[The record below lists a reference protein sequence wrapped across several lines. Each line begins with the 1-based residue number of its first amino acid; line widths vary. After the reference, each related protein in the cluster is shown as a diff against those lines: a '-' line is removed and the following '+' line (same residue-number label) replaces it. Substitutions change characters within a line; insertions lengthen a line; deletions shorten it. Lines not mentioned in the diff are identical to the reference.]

1 MENSDKKIK
10 TNQHDRA
17 FKEEFSYSHNN
28 PYHDRLSAF
37 EDFVLRDKEGEEL
50 KGKWNELAFKNQ
62 NKLTVE
68 VGTGYGHFM
77 LDHTQKNPDIN
88 FVGIDHRFKR
98 SFHLAQK
105 LSKLEHKNF
114 KYLRARGERLNF
126 LFEENEVS
134 KLLYFFPDPWPK
146 TRHHKKRLFQKNF
159 LDTAHKI
166 LEPGGE
172 ILIKT
177 DHDEYFD
184 WMLDK
189 LSDENRFEVI
199 MKTFDLRTELPDH
212 FLASFQTKFE
222 KIFLEKGIKI
232 KAMVLKSLKS

>member
-1 MENSDKKIK
+1 MDSSSKKPK
-10 TNQHDRA
+10 TNKNDHA
-17 FKEEFSYSHNN
+17 FKEEFNYSHNN
-28 PYHDRLSAF
+28 PYHDRLKSF
-37 EDFVLRDKEGEEL
+37 EHFVLRDKEGEEL
-50 KGKWNELAFKNQ
+50 RGKWAKESFKN
-62 NKLTVE
+62 NNPIVVE

-77 LDHTQKNPDIN
+77 MDYTQKNPDIN

-105 LSKLEHKNF
+105 LNSLEFQNF

-126 LFEENEVS
+126 LFAENEID

-146 TRHHKKRLFQKNF
+146 TRHHKKRLFQENF

-166 LEPGGE
+166 LRPDGE

-189 LSDENRFEVI
+189 LSGENRFEVI
-199 MKTFDLRTELPDH
+199 MKTFDLRGELPDH
-212 FLASFQTKFE
+212 FLASFETKFE
-222 KIFLEKGIKI
+222 KIFLNKGIKI
-232 KAMVLKSLKS
+232 KAMVLKNRKS